1 MKLLPNSAVR
11 MLRLRHAA
19 VFLLALVAGLQL
31 ATAQA
36 PERFEKDILA
46 FEAADKT
53 NPPPKDAVLFV
64 GASNTRRWTT
74 LAADFRGWKVVNRG
88 FGGSQL
94 GDALHFAER
103 IVIPAAP
110 KTIYVQSGGND
121 INAGKPPEQV
131 LADFK
136 AFVAKVRAALP
147 ETKIHFIALPPSPVR
162 WSLREKQREANR
174 LVEAFIR
181 EDGKVNFVDI
191 FPHMLGDDGKPRPE
205 LYVSDNL
212 HLSAKG
218 YALWTSLI
226 RWDTALKNFEK
237 EARTNPPPADP
248 VLFIGSSSIVR
259 WKSLAQDFTGLPVV
273 NRGFGGS
280 LLADS
285 ANLAHH
291 LTLPLRPGR
300 IVVYAGSNDIN
311 AGRTPEQV
319 LASFQSFVEKVHAK
333 QPETRITFISITPA
347 PSRWKQAGEIKTAN
361 RLIEDFC
368 RNNTKLA
375 FINAF
380 AKFLGDDG
388 QPREEL
394 FVEDR
399 LHLSPA
405 GYAIWQ
411 PLVAK
416 ALDR

>member
-1 MKLLPNSAVR
+1 MKPMPHVATLS
-11 MLRLRHAA
+11 LRL
-19 VFLLALVAGLQL
+19 VFATALLCSLLAASR
-31 ATAQA
+31 AAA
-36 PERFEKDILA
+36 PAPARFEKDILA

-64 GASNTRRWTT
+64 GASNTRLWTSMA
-74 LAADFRGWKVVNRG
+74 LDFRGWKVINRG

-94 GDALHFAER
+94 ADALHFADR

-121 INAGKPPEQV
+121 IHAGRTPEQV

-147 ETKIHFIALPPSPVR
+147 ETKIHFIALPPSPLR
-162 WSLREKQREANR
+162 WSQREKQREANR
-174 LVEAFIR
+174 LVEEFVR
-181 EDGKVNFVDI
+181 EDGALNFVDI
-191 FPHMLGDDGKPRPE
+191 FPHMLGDDGRPRPE
-205 LYVSDNL
+205 LYVGDNL

-226 RWDTALKNFEK
+226 RWDTALKNFAK

-248 VLFIGSSSIVR
+248 VLFIGSSSVVR
-259 WKSLAQDFTGLPVV
+259 WKSLRQDFPGLPVV

-285 ANLAHH
+285 ATLAHH
-291 LTLPLRPGR
+291 LVLPLRPGR
-300 IVVYAGSNDIN
+300 IVVYAGGNDIN
-311 AGRTPEQV
+311 AGRTPEHV
-319 LASFQSFVEKVHAK
+319 LSAFQSFVEKVHAK

-347 PSRWKQAGEIKTAN
+347 PSRWKQVEQIKQAN
-361 RLIEDFC
+361 KLVEDFC
-368 RNNTKLA
+368 RNNAKLQ
-375 FINAF
+375 FVDAF
-380 AKFLGDDG
+380 ASFLGGDG
-388 QPREEL
+388 EPRAEL

-405 GYAIWQ
+405 GYALWQ

-416 ALDR
+416 ALDK